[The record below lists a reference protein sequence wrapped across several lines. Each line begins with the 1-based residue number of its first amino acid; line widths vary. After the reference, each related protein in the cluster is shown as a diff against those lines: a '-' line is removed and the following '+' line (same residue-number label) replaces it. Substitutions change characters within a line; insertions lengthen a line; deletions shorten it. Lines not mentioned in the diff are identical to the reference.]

1 MPAWTDLKIKPSE
14 LRLDPTLTCGQAFR
28 WQSTGPSEWT
38 CALFG
43 HAIDLKQ
50 TPTTI
55 LFRTLGH
62 LKTAP
67 TDHSHVESSLRDYL
81 QLHISLETLCDT
93 WTIVDP
99 DFAKL
104 RKAQE
109 GVRTLR
115 QPVVETL
122 FAFIA
127 SSNNNIKRITMLVN
141 KFCAYFGT
149 PIETNKGI
157 FYTFPEVK
165 DIAQCVDI
173 EGTLK
178 ELGFGYRA
186 KYYAKTV
193 ALLCDSHECPEIF
206 LLGLRDKSLEEARKA
221 LLQLSGVG
229 PKVADCVCLM
239 ALDKPGAVPVD
250 THIWQVALRRY
261 VPRIA
266 NVQDGIG
273 AEQSRRLV
281 LPEDKVELVRGLA
294 KLLVAGQKAPSTKAY
309 EAAQQLIIALF
320 GPFAGWAQGMLFSG
334 DLDTTESAAA
344 AVKKE
349 PAASKR
355 KAKVDVSPVKP
366 AKPIKPEN
374 PTKPEIPA
382 SSIKMRLR
390 K

>member
-141 KFCAYFGT
+141 KFCARFGT

-165 DIAQCVDI
+165 DIARCVDI

-261 VPRIA
+261 
-266 NVQDGIG
+266 Q
-273 AEQSRRLV
+273 LV
-281 LPEDKVELVRGLA
+281 T
-294 KLLVAGQKAPSTKAY
+294 GQKAPSTKAY

-334 DLDTTESAAA
+334 DLDTAESSAA

-349 PAASKR
+349 LAASKR
-355 KAKVDVSPVKP
+355 KAKVDVLPVKP

-374 PTKPEIPA
+374 PTNPEIPA